1 MWYPPIKVSN
11 NAETNVQLY
20 CFILT
25 KEHCTKMQYPLPP
38 FTKDIPSLD
47 TIFYA
52 HMICGHPARG
62 RRSQPMAAQR
72 DLFRDL
78 FRWFWNAIGHLH
90 QSDQRDR
97 SRETSRKDWAWDL
110 YTGIIIITSRVNL
123 QRISINIKTF
133 YTQVIKVRVIKITT
147 KFNIFARF

>member
-1 MWYPPIKVSN
+1 MFNKTEELYMESTNSGFKNSSSWWET
-11 NAETNVQLY
+11 AETNGHLY
-20 CFILT
+20 CFVVT
-25 KEHCTKMQYPLPP
+25 KEHCTKWQCLLPP
-38 FTKDIPSLD
+38 FTRYLPSLD
-47 TIFYA
+47 TTFYA

-62 RRSQPMAAQR
+62 RRSQPMAAQE

-110 YTGIIIITSRVNL
+110 KCFVVDHFHFLLLNSLCSLR
-123 QRISINIKTF
+123 
-133 YTQVIKVRVIKITT
+133 
-147 KFNIFARF
+147 